1 MRRVKKSQL
10 WRLRCLFHK
19 VAICTRGVQKSPYGW
34 CKTSDFEVSQAIDKY
49 GISYERCLKKLTWS
63 IHVCRSCCFRH
74 HLTSV
79 DFVRDVSRKLAP
91 GIVRNVR
98 FVAVVAPLAVSE
110 ICEYVWEV
118 SRKPGWLSFTLLNLS
133 LRCRPRKVV
142 VFMRR
147 ASKSWCVA
155 LWVCA
160 FLTSAIMPQSK
171 KLLERC

>member
-63 IHVCRSCCFRH
+63 IHACRSCCFRH
-74 HLTSV
+74 HLISV
-79 DFVRDVSRKLAP
+79 DFVWDVSRKLAP

-98 FVAVVAPLAVSE
+98 FVAVVASVAVTE

-118 SRKPGWLSFTLLNLS
+118 SRKPSSQSFTLLIVS
-133 LRCRPRKVV
+133 LQRQPQKAVIS
-142 VFMRR
+142 MRG

-171 KLLERC
+171 KPLERC